1 MLAGNANP
9 WHNVAN
15 PLDVN
20 NDTTVGPVD
29 ALAIVNGLNW
39 YGSGRLGES
48 LASLVHSGA
57 GEGGIASTAAAS
69 SATRTPQAMVDVNDD
84 NLLTPMDALQV
95 INELNEGEGPDLV
108 RATVRM
114 TTNVPVRADEIAV
127 LDYVPASPP
136 PGYQSRQ
143 DVDTVTLKTTDTA
156 NPTILLNVLVQD
168 IRTDDGVFRDKNGD
182 TIDDS
187 DDFGVFSAY
196 FDVTYDAT
204 AYTIPSGNANNSV
217 NDPTKNDPTFP
228 ISYVN
233 PKYRQVFGTGSNR
246 VETEYENY
254 PNGPSWEGWST
265 PGLINE
271 AGGFTGYPSSVYGR
285 ELPAVPAAKKEVFTG
300 SACVRRAVDGAIVPR
315 RERCVRRR
323 RGPIYHAQRHGERY
337 EDRQPDRRLVRL
349 WDQRGRRYG
358 ARSPRVRQHGS
369 IGSESGS
376 GESAAEF
383 DRPGRPGRFR
393 QRFGQDHQ

>member
-1 MLAGNANP
+1 MTQTRRSSDRRLRQKSKCRRAAVRSPRRWACLERLEERQMLAGNANP

-29 ALAIVNGLNW
+29 ALAIINSLNW

-69 SATRTPQAMVDVNDD
+69 GAIRTPQAMVDVNDD

-114 TTNVPVRADEIAV
+114 TTNVPVRADEIPV

-136 PGYQSRQ
+136 AGYQSRQ

-182 TIDDS
+182 DDRR
-187 DDFGVFSAY
+187 FG
-196 FDVTYDAT
+196 
-204 AYTIPSGNANNSV
+204 
-217 NDPTKNDPTFP
+217 
-228 ISYVN
+228 
-233 PKYRQVFGTGSNR
+233 RLR
-246 VETEYENY
+246 
-254 PNGPSWEGWST
+254 
-265 PGLINE
+265 
-271 AGGFTGYPSSVYGR
+271 GFLGVLR
-285 ELPAVPAAKKEVFTG
+285 RD
-300 SACVRRAVDGAIVPR
+300 VRRDGLYHP
-315 RERCVRRR
+315 VR
-323 RGPIYHAQRHGERY
+323 HCQ
-337 EDRQPDRRLVRL
+337 
-349 WDQRGRRYG
+349 
-358 ARSPRVRQHGS
+358 
-369 IGSESGS
+369 
-376 GESAAEF
+376 
-383 DRPGRPGRFR
+383 
-393 QRFGQDHQ
+393 